1 MDFTPKSTIQL
12 CTDCQKSPKHFFWY
26 QNAANLLQV
35 RNSIY
40 TYMIVFRCTYEQRIH
55 KTKCKQ
61 QVSTYGNEV
70 HTKYRL
76 RKSKMH
82 YFWYQKRTKTDTGLF
97 FSDTISMKTS
107 KLVASSEFLPKKWT
121 LHQKVQFSHEQIAK
135 KVQSTVVGTKML
147 QICCKCEKAYRMRK
161 MQICCKF
168 EIAYIHI

>member
-1 MDFTPKSTIQL
+1 M
-12 CTDCQKSPKHFFWY
+12 
-26 QNAANLLQV
+26 
-35 RNSIY
+35 
-40 TYMIVFRCTYEQRIH
+40 
-55 KTKCKQ
+55 
-61 QVSTYGNEV
+61 

-168 EIAYIHI
+168 EIAYIHIWLCFAAPTSKGYTKLSASSRFLLMAMKCTPSTGCERVKCTIFGTKKGPKQIQGCFSLTLLAWKPQN